1 MHSPIIWIYREIQPE
16 FTEILPG
23 IIPSIIKEIQ
33 NATGIPVITGGLT
46 EQKGIWLSN
55 PGLML

>member
-1 MHSPIIWIYREIQPE
+1 MDIYREIQPE

-55 PGLML
+55 LGLML